1 LPEGRAVAIYQLGD
15 DPEYAPQLAP
25 TAWVADSATVLGRVR
40 MGENSSV
47 WYGAV
52 LRGDNDSITLGERV
66 NVQDGSVL
74 HTDHGYPMLLGNDVS
89 IGHLVMLHGCT
100 IGEGSLVGI
109 QAIILNGARIGRNCL
124 VGAGAVVTEGKEFPD
139 NSLILGSPAKV
150 VRELSAEQAARVRMA
165 AAHYVDN
172 AVRHRAQLKR
182 MA

>member
-1 LPEGRAVAIYQLGD
+1 LAIYQLGD
-15 DPEYAPQLAP
+15 DPDCAPQIDP

-40 MGENSSV
+40 MGANSSV

-52 LRGDNDSITLGERV
+52 LRGDNDTITLGQRV

-74 HTDHGYPMLLGNDVS
+74 HTDHGYPMLLGDDVS

-100 IGEGSLVGI
+100 VGEGSLIGI
-109 QAIILNGARIGRNCL
+109 QATVLNGAKIGRNCL

-150 VRELSAEQAARVRMA
+150 VRELSPEQAVRVRMA

-172 AVRHRAQLKR
+172 AVRHRDLLKKIG
-182 MA
+182 